1 MERFMEY
8 FKREKGKLILEE
20 NFFQSLKEPYEGEDF
35 YFSLGFFSIK
45 LKLRREVLNILSKKF
60 ENREGGFSVKPK
72 IFKSP
77 LRDFKYKKGN
87 PEIYTI
93 DFIEK
98 REKLIFF
105 AYNFAAIVDLKN
117 LEDATLAIGNIDD
130 ETLSGEIE
138 NFLRIYSGLI
148 LPKYKAFLFHSSAV
162 LTEKGVFVFFG
173 PSSAGKSTLANLF
186 KNEGFKV
193 LSDDLNILLLKKG
206 LEVMASPFLSEVEKA
221 EGGIFPVQKIFY
233 LKKDDKNFI
242 EKASSLSQQAY
253 LFSSF
258 PVLNTLKF
266 FHKEIFSII
275 SDIIKLKEVE
285 VLHFKKDKEIVKWLK

>member
-1 MERFMEY
+1 MEY
-8 FKREKGKLILEE
+8 FKREKDKLILEE
-20 NFFQSLKEPYEGEDF
+20 DFFRNLKEPYEGEDF

-45 LKLRREVLNILSKKF
+45 LKLRKKVLDILSMKFKDKKGDF
-60 ENREGGFSVKPK
+60 CVEPK

-98 REKLIFF
+98 GEKLIFF
-105 AYNFAAIVDLKN
+105 AYNFAALIDLKN
-117 LEDATLAIGNIDD
+117 LEDATLAVGDIDD

-162 LTEKGVFVFFG
+162 LTEMGAFVFFG
-173 PSSAGKSTLANLF
+173 PSSAGKSTIANIF
-186 KNEGFKV
+186 KDEGFKV
-193 LSDDLNILLLKKG
+193 LSDDLNIFLLKDK
-206 LEVMASPFLSEVEKA
+206 LEVMASPFLSEVDKA
-221 EGGIFPVQKIFY
+221 EEGIFPVQRIFY
-233 LKKDDKNFI
+233 LRKDEKNFI

-253 LFSSF
+253 LFSSL

-266 FHKEIFSII
+266 FHKEIFSVI